1 MRRTKALIVGIDPG
15 ISTGVAML
23 DLHGRLLH
31 LSSRRDE
38 NKTKLAREI
47 LDHGDPFI
55 IAVDVCPAPKTVEKI
70 ASSLGAL
77 MWVPGRSLTVAE
89 KNKVVKAFKRE
100 YKEASPGGRGE
111 LKTEDRH
118 EHDAL
123 AAALRAFK
131 SQRTF
136 FIKVEDALR
145 NKHAEAL
152 LDEVVPMLM
161 AGQAENVTNA
171 VRALSKRRK

>member
-1 MRRTKALIVGIDPG
+1 MRSLIIGIDPG
-15 ISTGVAML
+15 ISTGVAIL

-47 LDHGDPFI
+47 LDHGSPML
-55 IAVDVCPAPKTVEKI
+55 IAVDVHPAPHTVEKI
-70 ASSLGAL
+70 ASSLGAM
-77 MWVPGRSLTVAE
+77 MWVPGRSMAVAE
-89 KNKVVKAFKRE
+89 KNKLIKAFKND

-111 LKTEDRH
+111 LKIEDRH

-136 FIKVEDALR
+136 FIKIEDSLR
-145 NKHAEAL
+145 KDNAEAL
-152 LDEVVPMLM
+152 LDHVVPLLM
-161 AGQAENVTNA
+161 TGQAENAAAA
-171 VRALSKRRK
+171 VRMLRGRKG

>member
-1 MRRTKALIVGIDPG
+1 MHSTARALIVGIDPG
-15 ISTGVAML
+15 ISTGVAIL
-23 DLHGRLLH
+23 DLHGKLLH

-47 LDHGDPFI
+47 LDHGRPFI
-55 IAVDVCPAPKTVEKI
+55 IAVDVHPAPHTVGKI

-77 MWVPGRSLTVAE
+77 MWVPARSLTVAE
-89 KNKVVKAFKRE
+89 KNKVVKAFKKE

-111 LKTEDRH
+111 LKLEDRH

-136 FIKVEDALR
+136 FIKIEDALR
-145 NKHAEAL
+145 KDRAEGL
-152 LDEVVPMLM
+152 LDSVVPMLM
-161 AGQAENVTNA
+161 RGQVENVANA
-171 VRALSKRRK
+171 VRRLRRK

>member
-1 MRRTKALIVGIDPG
+1 MDRTKALIVGIDPG
-15 ISTGVAML
+15 ISTGVAIL
-23 DLHGRLLH
+23 DLHGELLR

-47 LDHGDPFI
+47 LDHGLPFLV
-55 IAVDVCPAPKTVEKI
+55 AVDVSPAPHTVEKI

-77 MWVPGRSLTVAE
+77 MWVPRRSMIVAE
-89 KNKVVKAFKRE
+89 KSKLIKAFKKE
-100 YKEASPGGRGE
+100 YKEASAGGRGE
-111 LKTEDRH
+111 LKLEGKH
-118 EHDAL
+118 ERDAL

-136 FIKVEDALR
+136 FLKVEDALR
-145 NKHAEAL
+145 KHGADAL

-161 AGQAENVTNA
+161 RGESENVTNA
-171 VRALSKRRK
+171 VRKLRRR